1 MILWRSSL
9 DDDQDA
15 IDDEESSIAWLKG
28 EDFEKNT
35 KKITKYQREMEKKGY
50 EVGQEVTHS

>member
-1 MILWRSSL
+1 MIWKLEREG
-9 DDDQDA
+9 
-15 IDDEESSIAWLKG
+15 EESSIAWLKG
-28 EDFEKNT
+28 DDFEKNT